1 MMGILKAF
9 IIILIAF
16 TVIYM
21 IIKYVGQLQDNKLTI
36 QADTKNKIDVEIV
49 SNDLYMKAENL
60 ISLHEVYGLQVSQI
74 VNMIND
80 VEAEI
85 EKEMNSPIKSDK
97 DIRLLTLES
106 LKLQKKKCD
115 IEASMI
121 QICDKLDKIA
131 IEELKRQQTR

>member
-1 MMGILKAF
+1 MMGTLKAF
-9 IIILIAF
+9 VIILIAF

-21 IIKYVGQLQDNKLTI
+21 IIKYVGKLQDSKLAM